1 MAIFVFFC
9 SVGVGV
15 LVVGGLGVIFLSG
28 GSDMNDNQN
37 SETSSVSE
45 QQNNAAST
53 QPSIEDEEL
62 MRFVEK
68 DSVEYKNAISFQGEE
83 YDQYFIAN
91 MIHYSE
97 GISQLESLAVG
108 SSNPA
113 IAEGASERSKQA
125 EEDAV
130 MYRKL
135 QKDMGQPISY
145 GNAMQ
150 YHAAMGADAEVYFST
165 SSLEGLAGAEFES
178 KIVEQLKYF
187 RRAETL
193 LSGAGINNA
202 VDQQV
207 KKLVNET
214 LTINAVILDRM

>member
-1 MAIFVFFC
+1 MKNMYVVIGIVSILAI
-9 SVGVGV
+9 S
-15 LVVGGLGVIFLSG
+15 GLGLVFLSG
-28 GSDMNDNQN
+28 GSD
-37 SETSSVSE
+37 TSDQ
-45 QQNNAAST
+45 QQNNTANT
-53 QPSIEDEEL
+53 QTVVEDEEL

-97 GISQLESLAVG
+97 GISQLESLATK
-108 SSNPA
+108 STNPA
-113 IAEGASERSKQA
+113 IADGAADRAKQA
-125 EEDAV
+125 DVDAE

-165 SSLEGLAGAEFES
+165 SSLEGLTGSEFES

-193 LSGAGINNA
+193 LSGAGVNNA

-207 KKLVNET
+207 QKLVNET
-214 LTINAVILDRM
+214 LATNALILDRI

>member
-1 MAIFVFFC
+1 
-9 SVGVGV
+9 
-15 LVVGGLGVIFLSG
+15 
-28 GSDMNDNQN
+28 
-37 SETSSVSE
+37 
-45 QQNNAAST
+45 
-53 QPSIEDEEL
+53 

-97 GISQLESLAVG
+97 GLSQLESLATK
-108 SSNPA
+108 STNPA
-113 IAEGASERSKQA
+113 IAEGASERAKQA
-125 EEDAV
+125 EEEAE

>member
-1 MAIFVFFC
+1 MKNMYAVI
-9 SVGVGV
+9 GIVGV

>member
-1 MAIFVFFC
+1 VAIFVFFC

>member
-1 MAIFVFFC
+1 MKNMYAVI
-9 SVGVGV
+9 GIVGV

-150 YHAAMGADAEVYFST
+150 YHAAMAADSEVFFAM
-165 SSLEGLAGAEFES
+165 SSLEGLTGTELETKLS
-178 KIVEQLKYF
+178 EQLKYF

-202 VDQQV
+202 SDSRVQELAI
-207 KKLVNET
+207 KT
-214 LTINAVILDRM
+214 LKNNATILERI

>member
-1 MAIFVFFC
+1 MKNMYAVI
-9 SVGVGV
+9 GIVGV
-15 LVVGGLGVIFLSG
+15 LVVGGLGVIFLSS

-150 YHAAMGADAEVYFST
+150 YHAAMAADSEVFFAM
-165 SSLEGLAGAEFES
+165 SSLEGLTGTELETKLS
-178 KIVEQLKYF
+178 EQLKYF

-202 VDQQV
+202 SDSRVQELAI
-207 KKLVNET
+207 KT
-214 LTINAVILDRM
+214 LKNNATILERI

>member
-1 MAIFVFFC
+1 MYAVI
-9 SVGVGV
+9 GIVGV